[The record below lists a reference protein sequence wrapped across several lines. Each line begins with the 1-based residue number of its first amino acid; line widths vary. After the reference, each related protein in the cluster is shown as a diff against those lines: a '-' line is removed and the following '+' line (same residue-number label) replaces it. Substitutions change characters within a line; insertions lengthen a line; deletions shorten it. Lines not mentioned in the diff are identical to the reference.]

1 MADRYW
7 VGGTATW
14 DGTAGTK
21 WATTSGGAG
30 GAAVPTSSDDVY
42 FDAASGAVTVTTSG
56 TTTDVCK
63 NLNFTGFTG
72 TFSHTNATT
81 VGIYGSL
88 TLGSGMT
95 YTVANALTS
104 VLDFLAST
112 TGHTLTFNGK
122 TTGFPRFGGKS
133 GVTGGGWTM
142 QDDWPSR
149 SGGIQHTGGHLNTN
163 GYSITITGSGGNFSS
178 TGSAV
183 RELTF
188 GASSHVFGGNQ
199 AINFTGSNL
208 TFNAGTSLI
217 SCSTCSTFNG
227 LGLTFYDVTITLI
240 TLTTMTGANTF
251 HNLTR
256 TNTSSNS
263 SAGFSLGSDIV
274 VTGTLTMT
282 GFSATARQILMSNTP
297 GTPRT
302 ITAAAVT
309 ASRLDFC
316 DITAAG
322 AADWDLSAIT
332 DGSGDCG
339 GNTGITFTTPATS
352 YWVPS
357 GGTSTGSM
365 SAVTRWANTS
375 GGTAGTGRSP
385 LPQDTA
391 IFDANSIDA
400 GSRTITQDKPRLGN
414 TDFSTCTNNPIFAK
428 SQDCAVYGDLILH
441 SGMTQ
446 SASSA
451 IYTFA
456 GRGENTLA
464 SADTWTGTTIFNSGD
479 GTYRL
484 GADFTTNR
492 TVAPSFTS
500 GFFYGN
506 GYSFAATAAGIT
518 ITDANVSFDD
528 FSCVG
533 SFSKTSGASG
543 IINLNGTGTVTGAL
557 VFTIGTMNVR
567 GDVTFS
573 ANLSLANSAPGI
585 TLNMIGGSIVWTGGS
600 INGSGLKTG
609 PGMGGGMRG

>member
-104 VLDFLAST
+104 ILDFLAST

-122 TTGFPRFGGKS
+122 TTGFPRFGGNS

-163 GYSITITGSGGNFSS
+163 GYSITITGSGGNFNS

-217 SCSTCSTFNG
+217 SASTCSTFNG
-227 LGLTFYDVTITLI
+227 LGFTFYDVTITST

-282 GFSATARQILMSNTP
+282 SSSALGRQIIRSATP
-297 GTPRT
+297 GTPIT
-302 ITAAAVT
+302 VTAAAV
-309 ASRLDFC
+309 SMNRLDFC

-322 AADWDLSAIT
+322 AANWDLSAIT

-339 GNTGITFTTPATS
+339 GNSGITFTAPVTS

-357 GGTSTGSM
+357 GGTSTGGM
-365 SAVTRWANTS
+365 SAATRWASSS

-414 TDFSTCTNNPIFAK
+414 TDFSAVTNTPAFSKNVACSVF
-428 SQDCAVYGDLILH
+428 GDFIL
-441 SGMTQ
+441 GTMTQ
-446 SASSA
+446 SGSPL
-451 IYTFA
+451 YTFE
-456 GRGENTLA
+456 GRGENVLKSPSVFTN
-464 SADTWTGTTIFNSGD
+464 SMTID
-479 GTYRL
+479 AVTGTYRL
-484 GADFTTNR
+484 TENFSTSNTT
-492 TVAPSFTS
+492 APIFKS
-500 GFFYGN
+500 GTFDAN
-506 GYSFAATAAGIT
+506 GYSFDSTGNGIVMTNATTILYGGSCAG
-518 ITDANVSFDD
+518 NVTKNSGSGTGNINGD
-528 FSCVG
+528 FS
-533 SFSKTSGASG
+533 
-543 IINLNGTGTVTGAL
+543 VTGNLTLTA
-557 VFTIGTMNVR
+557 GTLNVR
-567 GDVTFS
+567 GALTATGS
-573 ANLSLANSAPGI
+573 LSLSS
-585 TLNMIGGSIVWTGGS
+585 TLNMIGGSVVWSSGA

-609 PGMGGGMRG
+609 PGMSGGMRG